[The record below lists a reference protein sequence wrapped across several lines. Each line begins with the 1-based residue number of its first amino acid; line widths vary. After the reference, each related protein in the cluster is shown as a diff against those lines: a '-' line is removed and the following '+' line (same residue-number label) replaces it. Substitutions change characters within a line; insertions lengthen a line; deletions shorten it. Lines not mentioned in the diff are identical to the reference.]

1 MVLYFF
7 IKRSPSSRYDITGFV
22 GSIDGTLGL
31 FIRFSFGD
39 VIDIVLDYLKKALT
53 TKRNEQQHHTA
64 TQNRNNG
71 IESS

>member
-31 FIRFSFGD
+31 FIGFSIRD
-39 VIDIVLDYLKKALT
+39 IIDMVLDYLKKALT
-53 TKRNEQQHHTA
+53 TKRNERQHHIA
-64 TQNRNNG
+64 
-71 IESS
+71 I